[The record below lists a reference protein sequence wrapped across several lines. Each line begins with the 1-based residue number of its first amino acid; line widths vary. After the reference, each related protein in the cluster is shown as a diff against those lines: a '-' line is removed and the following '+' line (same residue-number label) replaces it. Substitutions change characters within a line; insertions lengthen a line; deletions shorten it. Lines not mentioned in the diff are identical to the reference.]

1 MNGAITRYSGAMIAL
16 HWATVAMVVTA
27 YFLSEGERFVRI
39 HPPLLHF
46 AFGLG
51 VLLLVVPRLIA
62 RALGGAPAMQDHG
75 LLTLAAKA
83 GHGVLYGLLVAVPLT
98 GWYAASRLG
107 VRISLLG
114 FSVPPLAQAVSGG
127 AGWIGKVHQVGGNL
141 ILILAGLHAV
151 MALWHQFVMRD
162 ETLRRMSPW

>member
-1 MNGAITRYSGAMIAL
+1 MNGAITRYSRTMIAL
-16 HWATVAMVVTA
+16 HWATVALVVTA
-27 YFLSEGERFVRI
+27 YFLSEGERFVRLR
-39 HPPLLHF
+39 PPQLHF

-62 RALGGAPAMQDHG
+62 RALGCAPAMHDYG

-83 GHGVLYGLLVAVPLT
+83 GHGVLYGLLIAVPLT

-107 VRISLLG
+107 VRISFLG
-114 FSVPPLAQAVSGG
+114 FSVPSLAQAVNGS

-141 ILILAGLHAV
+141 ILVLAGLHAA

-162 ETLRRMSPW
+162 GTLSRMSPW